1 MTHVEIVSRL
11 SCLIDNPTSDVL
23 FSIIMQQVIPPI
35 AHRMGEGALSLTA
48 DDLQLAKDEVRD
60 ALEHYVDEKEI
71 YDLALDV
78 WEISRHL

>member
-23 FSIIMQQVIPPI
+23 FSITMQQVIQQT

-60 ALEHYVDEKEI
+60 PSYQ
-71 YDLALDV
+71 
-78 WEISRHL
+78 